1 MKIPDAKF
9 DPEVELD
16 AYKFLGAYL
25 GQISPLHYAILLG
38 QDEIAKDIIERAFKE
53 DLDMT
58 FGGGNTALHLGT

>member
-9 DPEVELD
+9 DAEVELD

-38 QDEIAKDIIERAFKE
+38 QDEIAKDIIERAFVE
-53 DLDMT
+53 DLDQT
-58 FGGGNTALHLGT
+58 FGVIIIN